1 MILRSCGLWCSLL
14 LEVLGAGLR
23 VLMGCVWWCC
33 LLAVQGVVNLD
44 LFVLC
49 FVGAGCAGCVLG
61 CVGLGLLL
69 FGSDCFVI

>member
-1 MILRSCGLWCSLL
+1 
-14 LEVLGAGLR
+14 
-23 VLMGCVWWCC
+23 MGCVWWCC
-33 LLAVQGVVNLD
+33 LLAVQVVVDLD

-69 FGSDCFVI
+69 FGSDCFGI